1 MDPRLLEISAISKAI
16 IKWPLQA
23 ENIAQSFSHNQLVS
37 KQALCEW
44 IDIDYPNS
52 SVTFL
57 GGWYC
62 TLPPLLFSTHHRIV
76 SVDLDPSC
84 DDINLHPGIQ
94 YITANVADFVPTT
107 EVVVNSSVEHMT
119 PDTLASSFKNMN
131 RAQAVYLMSNNM
143 DHVAD
148 HINTHE
154 NMEQFVKQVSEWI
167 DVDSTK
173 TISLRKGY
181 ERYLIKGY
189 LK

>member
-16 IKWPLQA
+16 TKWPLQA
-23 ENIAQSFSHNQLVS
+23 ENIAQSFSYNQLIS

-44 IDIDYPNS
+44 IDEDHPSS

-57 GGWYC
+57 GGWFC
-62 TLPPLLFSTHHRIV
+62 TLPPVLFATQHSIV
-76 SVDLDPSC
+76 SVDLDPIC
-84 DDINLHPGIQ
+84 AEVNMHPNIQ
-94 YITANVADFVPTT
+94 YVTSDVADFIPTT

-119 PDTLASSFKNMN
+119 YDTLASSFKNMN
-131 RAQAVYLMSNNM
+131 RAQTIYMMSNNM

-148 HINTHE
+148 HINTHKK
-154 NMEQFVKQVSEWI
+154 MEHFVVQVSKWI
-167 DVDSTK
+167 DVESTK